1 MVDISPAR
9 NSPSEDIIPPE
20 QDAPLVAAEQD
31 APLVAAEQDAPPV
44 AAAMTLEQDL
54 ERGPPFNF
62 EENWD
67 NWYGSSPKEDLRT
80 VTEPASEAEAEEGPL
95 TVGSGLVTVSGT
107 TAPPMGETI
116 TVPGA
121 DNLYLRATPLPN
133 DDGVWKYE
141 AVMDDGDTIVDVSGG
156 GWALPP
162 ERARQDIQ
170 ESYFIDLIRR
180 GIEKAQGPRNDMATE
195 PWYQTF
201 SSGAQEG
208 VSQIPGLPAWVMN
221 TALMVPDIFYNMGE
235 WAVQGF
241 PEDHPIT
248 KGQFKQF
255 LSQPEGSYLG
265 SPEQFSA
272 LAQGLG
278 DNVRNAR
285 KFINDATGTVTIPII
300 NEQIGLGNFLSM
312 LEFDT
317 TPEQL
322 TKAQKYLRLL
332 GNILGPSPIEGA
344 MIGRLM
350 SKMSKVP
357 GVATEDKLVSEMSS
371 YEYSM
376 GGKGILSPRSW
387 AGTRAETGMGFVAGS
402 GMIGAMEMS
411 EDWPE
416 WAKQIATLSGAFI
429 LPPAV
434 STSGRVAVTLGAQVP
449 FVSLPVKALRGI
461 YESVHP
467 SGMQVAATRA
477 LESMGGDRVSGSD
490 IFDVREHLFF
500 AIAQG
505 NHIDQQTF
513 ITYTTPQFARRE
525 AANVEARLNDP
536 KATFSDKERAR
547 MEDLLPKL
555 RRFAD
560 FQEGQF
566 KSIFG
571 DGKIAAEV
579 YAREAQRLLE
589 RRNKLFDALGKI
601 IYTGETVHPISLSPE
616 QITLAN
622 TAFQTA
628 VDGAVASAKGRIST
642 LNKGRPKKFANEQER
657 ANFDEMIR
665 REAEAAEMEI
675 SAYESAMFEGIPGFN
690 TSKGSEL
697 LIEGVP
703 IGEFYAAKLAARKP
717 GEHKNTPAV
726 VLELAGSRRIQEQP
740 LPDPEQNAQVIRARA
755 NIQTQT
761 EKRDIDIAD
770 SKREKDRKA
779 NAKRELDNAK
789 RRTKTPE
796 NKKKE
801 KAAQTKFDSA
811 SKALDLVNK
820 RIDKQ
825 DATIRGQQRI
835 LDEIYLQDRTVE
847 TPDGTQ
853 TVAQVT
859 EKSGSLDFG
868 SRLGE
873 DGAPIGMAPS
883 DVHRVLSNVKR
894 AKRTE
899 EFRQP
904 INAPRIAEL
913 NKVIAELEGVLAGE
927 NFNLDSTWLDAARNT
942 SAVKAGVVGS
952 GPIGQILS
960 RGRGGGAKVQL
971 EDTTGVVLPAGSRS
985 ALRHLQNVMTRLRTG
1000 KDAPIIRGDKNKD
1013 NPAGLYLNPE
1023 LTQGSEIGAAILKK
1037 YAESPPPPFEHIKP
1051 SPDAPFGG
1059 RSQGYRVSEGTPE
1072 TQANIDIVEGVL
1084 WDRFSRLH
1092 DTAGFDTAAAKQ
1104 FIANNQDAI
1113 TWLEKAKNRGKG
1125 DGDTKWESPFRDI
1138 NAAEETVLILNQL
1151 KPDNIDNTL
1160 KQMREAGAFA
1170 EGTSLTESGLRA
1182 TLEQAATRQKNLAAF
1197 QVFTGGTSIEVQGRK
1212 FVDSVLDSDN
1222 AAQLIDEVLHVLKQG
1237 ELEDGTNPSLK
1248 GFQDIV
1254 SQTIHSRIRSSGG
1267 DGTAVGEIAERMN
1280 AHFGTTAGKGEIKL
1294 YDYTKLRNLLDP
1306 DKPQSSQF
1314 RTLLDKVYGGPAWE
1328 ALHGDVTPSDYFS
1341 KFANNAAE
1349 QQMIF
1354 SPAALENVPA
1364 QMQLSYELIG
1374 TFGRVAGLWGLGK
1387 TGLIN
1392 ALVAAG
1398 IGRRAAISVAQN
1410 MRQSGVE
1417 RLIWE
1422 GLADPELAVALM
1434 KKHGK
1439 LTSSEKGNLLQRL
1452 YKIGE
1457 TQVWDRNLEK
1467 INNALEDKPGVI
1479 MEILKNVGD
1488 PGAPL
1493 YAPEQSP
1500 EDRRG
1505 KRGLGIYDPN
1515 YDPYTYRA
1523 KPGASLKPSP
1533 ASVLNQVDPLG
1544 GSQLTAAAPPGTS
1557 QPDTAA
1563 RLEQLGLPLFAAKG
1577 GIASI
1582 KPKKARQMVL

>member
-9 NSPSEDIIPPE
+9 NIASDEIISPG
-20 QDAPLVAAEQD
+20 QDAP
-31 APLVAAEQDAPPV
+31 PVAAEQDAPPV

-54 ERGPPFNF
+54 EKGPPFHF

-67 NWYGSSPKEDLRT
+67 NWYGYKPKAAPRT
-80 VTEPASEAEAEEGPL
+80 VTEPTPELEEGPL
-95 TVGSGLVTVSGT
+95 TFGVGLVEMSGT

-116 TVPGA
+116 NVPGA

-133 DDGVWKYE
+133 ADGVWKYE

-162 ERARQDIQ
+162 ERARQDVQ
-170 ESYFIDLIRR
+170 KGYFINLIRR
-180 GIEKAQGPRNDMATE
+180 GIEKAQGPRDDMATE
-195 PWYQTF
+195 PWYQTL
-201 SSGAQEG
+201 SSGIQEG
-208 VSQIPGLPAWVMN
+208 VSHIPGLLPWVSN
-221 TALMVPDIFYNMGE
+221 TALMFPDIFYNMGE

-248 KGQFKQF
+248 KGRFRQI

-265 SPEQFSA
+265 SPEQFA
-272 LAQGLG
+272 QLAQGLG
-278 DNVRNAR
+278 DNVRIAR

-317 TPEQL
+317 TSEQK
-322 TKAQKYLRLL
+322 TKAQTYLRLL
-332 GNILGPSPIEGA
+332 GNIIGPSPIEGA

-350 SKMSKVP
+350 HNMSKVP
-357 GVATEDKLVSEMSS
+357 GKPTEDKLISEMSS

-434 STSGRVAVTLGAQVP
+434 LTSGRVAVAVGAQVP

-461 YESVHP
+461 YEAVHP

-525 AANVEARLNDP
+525 AANIEARLNDP

-579 YAREAQRLLE
+579 YAREAERLLE

-601 IYTGETVHPISLSPE
+601 IYTGDTVHPISLSPE

-628 VDGAVASAKGRIST
+628 VDGAVASAKKRIST
-642 LNKGRPKKFANEQER
+642 LNEGRPKKFANEQER

-690 TSKGSEL
+690 TPKGSEL

-740 LPDPEQNAQVIRARA
+740 LADPEQNAQVIRARA
-755 NIQTQT
+755 NIETQT

-796 NKKKE
+796 NKKKLE
-801 KAAQTKFDSA
+801 AAQRKFEAA

-820 RIDKQ
+820 RIAKQ
-825 DATIRGQQRI
+825 DATIRGQQKI

-859 EKSGSLDFG
+859 EKSGVLDFG
-868 SRLGE
+868 SRIGE
-873 DGAPIGMAPS
+873 DGAPIGPAPS
-883 DVHRVLSNVKR
+883 DVHRVLSNAKR
-894 AKRTE
+894 AKRAE
-899 EFRQP
+899 DFRQP
-904 INAPRIAEL
+904 KNAPRIAEL

-927 NFNLDSTWLDAARNT
+927 NFNLDSTWLDAARNV

-952 GPIGQILS
+952 GPIAQILS

-971 EDTTGVVLPAGSRS
+971 EDTTGVVLPARSRS

-1000 KDAPIIRGDKNKD
+1000 KDAPIIRGDKTKD

-1113 TWLEKAKNRGKG
+1113 TWLEKAKNRGG
-1125 DGDTKWESPFRDI
+1125 GDTKWKSPFRDI
-1138 NAAEETVLILNQL
+1138 GVAEEVVLSLKQL
-1151 KPDNIDNTL
+1151 TPDNIDDVL

-1170 EGTSLTESGLRA
+1170 GGTSLTESGLRA

-1197 QVFTGGTSIEVQGRK
+1197 QVFTGGTSIDVQGRK
-1212 FVDSVLDSDN
+1212 FVDRVLESDD

-1254 SQTIHSRIRSSGG
+1254 SQNIHSRIRSSGG
-1267 DGTAVGEIAERMN
+1267 DDTAVGKIAERMN

-1306 DKPQSSQF
+1306 DKPQSAQF

-1328 ALHGDVTPSDYFS
+1328 RLHGDVTPSDYFS

-1354 SPAALENVPA
+1354 SPAALKNVPA

-1374 TFGRVAGLWGLGK
+1374 TLGRVAGLWGLGK

-1467 INNALEDKPGVI
+1467 IKHALEDKPGVI
-1479 MEILKNVGD
+1479 MEILKEGGD

-1505 KRGLGIYDPN
+1505 KRGLGVYDPN
-1515 YDPYTYRA
+1515 YNPFTYRA
-1523 KPGASLKPSP
+1523 KPEASLGPSP
-1533 ASVLNQVDPLG
+1533 ASVLNQVDPLR
-1544 GSQLTAAAPPGTS
+1544 GSQFASAAPQGTS
-1557 QPDTAA
+1557 QPDTVA
-1563 RLEQLGLPLFAAKG
+1563 RMEQFGLPLFTAAKG

-1582 KPKKARQMVL
+1582 KPKKPRQRVL

>member
-9 NSPSEDIIPPE
+9 NIASDEIISPG
-20 QDAPLVAAEQD
+20 QDAP
-31 APLVAAEQDAPPV
+31 PVAAEQDAPPV

-54 ERGPPFNF
+54 EKGPPFHF

-67 NWYGSSPKEDLRT
+67 NWYGYKPKAAPRT
-80 VTEPASEAEAEEGPL
+80 VTEPTPELEEGPL
-95 TVGSGLVTVSGT
+95 TIGAGLVEVGGT
-107 TAPPMGETI
+107 TAPPIGETI
-116 TVPGA
+116 NVPGA

-162 ERARQDIQ
+162 ERARQDVQ
-170 ESYFIDLIRR
+170 KGYFINLIRR
-180 GIEKAQGPRNDMATE
+180 GIEKAQGPRDDMATE
-195 PWYQTF
+195 PWYQTL
-201 SSGAQEG
+201 SSGIQEG
-208 VSQIPGLPAWVMN
+208 VSHIPGLLPWVSN
-221 TALMVPDIFYNMGE
+221 TALMFPDIFYNMGE

-248 KGQFKQF
+248 KGKFRQI

-265 SPEQFSA
+265 SPEQFA
-272 LAQGLG
+272 QLAQGLG

-317 TPEQL
+317 TSEQK
-322 TKAQKYLRLL
+322 TKAQTYLRLL

-350 SKMSKVP
+350 YNMSKVP
-357 GVATEDKLVSEMSS
+357 GTPTRDKLVSEMSS

-387 AGTRAETGMGFVAGS
+387 AGTRAETGMGFVASS

-416 WAKQIATLSGAFI
+416 WAKQIATISGAFI

-449 FVSLPVKALRGI
+449 FVSLPVKAVRGI
-461 YESVHP
+461 YEAVHP
-467 SGMQVAATRA
+467 SGMQVAAARA

-579 YAREAQRLLE
+579 YAREAERLLE

-601 IYTGETVHPISLSPE
+601 IYTGDTVHPISLSPE
-616 QITLAN
+616 QLKLAN

-628 VDGAVASAKGRIST
+628 VDGAVASAKKRIST
-642 LNKGRPKKFANEQER
+642 LNEGRPKKFANEQER

-665 REAEAAEMEI
+665 REAETGEMEI

-740 LPDPEQNAQVIRARA
+740 LADPEQNAQVIRARA
-755 NIQTQT
+755 NIETQT

-770 SKREKDRKA
+770 SKREKDKRD
-779 NAKRELDNAK
+779 NAKRELENAK

-796 NKKKE
+796 NKKKLE
-801 KAAQTKFDSA
+801 AAKKKFEAA

-820 RIDKQ
+820 KIAKQ
-825 DATIRGQQRI
+825 DATIRGQQKI

-883 DVHRVLSNVKR
+883 DVHRVLSNAKR

-904 INAPRIAEL
+904 KNAPRIAEL

-927 NFNLDSTWLDAARNT
+927 NFNLDSTWLDAARNV

-971 EDTTGVVLPAGSRS
+971 EDTTGVVLPVGSRS

-1000 KDAPIIRGDKNKD
+1000 KDAPIIRGDKTKD

-1023 LTQGSEIGAAILKK
+1023 LTQGSEIAAAILKK
-1037 YAESPPPPFEHIKP
+1037 YADAPPPPFEHIKP

-1072 TQANIDIVEGVL
+1072 TQANINIVEGVL

-1104 FIANNQDAI
+1104 FVANNQDAI
-1113 TWLEKAKNRGKG
+1113 AWLEKAKNRGG
-1125 DGDTKWESPFRDI
+1125 GDTKWKSPFRDI
-1138 NAAEETVLILNQL
+1138 TEAEETVRILNQL
-1151 KPDNIDNTL
+1151 NPDNIDDVL

-1170 EGTSLTESGLRA
+1170 GGTSLTESGLRA

-1197 QVFTGGTSIEVQGRK
+1197 QVFTGGTSIDVQGRK
-1212 FVDSVLDSDN
+1212 FVDRVLESDN

-1254 SQTIHSRIRSSGG
+1254 SQNIHSRIRSSGG
-1267 DGTAVGEIAERMN
+1267 DKTVVGEIAERMN

-1306 DKPQSSQF
+1306 DKPQSAQF

-1328 ALHGDVTPSDYFS
+1328 RLHGDVTPSDYFS

-1354 SPAALENVPA
+1354 SPAALKNVPA

-1374 TFGRVAGLWGLGK
+1374 NLGRVAGLWGLGK

-1398 IGRRAAISVAQN
+1398 IGRRAAVSVAQN

-1479 MEILKNVGD
+1479 MEILKEVGD

-1505 KRGLGIYDPN
+1505 KRGLGVYDPN
-1515 YDPYTYRA
+1515 YNPFTYRA
-1523 KPGASLKPSP
+1523 KPEASLGPSP
-1533 ASVLNQVDPLG
+1533 ASVLNQVDPLR
-1544 GSQLTAAAPPGTS
+1544 GSQFASAAPQGTS
-1557 QPDTAA
+1557 QPDTVA
-1563 RLEQLGLPLFAAKG
+1563 RMEQFGLPLFTAAKG

-1582 KPKKARQMVL
+1582 KPKKPRQMVL